1 MAALLEALAVRRHG
15 RRGLAAGVAVATL
28 VFGLSASLPGT
39 EESLVYRAGLSVVL
53 AAGVAGLVT
62 AVLVARAVLRRTRAV
77 HDIVGGA
84 AVAGEPGGTFGGS
97 ATGSSS
103 RWRRR
108 SSWTVPTPAS
118 GWRSRW

>member
-1 MAALLEALAVRRHG
+1 VAALLEALAVRRPAS
-15 RRGLAAGVAVATL
+15 RGLAAGVAVATL
-28 VFGLSASLPGT
+28 VFGLSAYLPGT
-39 EESLVYRAGLSVVL
+39 EESLVSWAGLSVVL

-77 HDIVGGA
+77 HDIERGRRSPA
-84 AVAGEPGGTFGGS
+84 TLAVRLGS
-97 ATGSSS
+97 PAGSSS

-118 GWRSRW
+118 GSRSRW